1 MTDEANL
8 TLPQQR
14 ALRILRRS
22 YGWMSARTLHEKG
35 RTLEVLF
42 ERGYLDC
49 QAEDWNMPGK
59 LPEWEYRLKGGT
71 LST

>member
-1 MTDEANL
+1 MSDEADL

-42 ERGYLDC
+42 EWGYLER
-49 QAEDWNMPGK
+49 QAEDWNMPGQP
-59 LPEWEYRLKGGT
+59 PEWEYRIKGGT
-71 LST
+71 T